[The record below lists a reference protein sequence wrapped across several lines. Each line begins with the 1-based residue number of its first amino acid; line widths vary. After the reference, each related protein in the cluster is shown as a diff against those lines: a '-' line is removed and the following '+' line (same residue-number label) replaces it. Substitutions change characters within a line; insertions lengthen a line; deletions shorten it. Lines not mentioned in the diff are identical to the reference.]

1 MFISP
6 RLDGLRPSRLDLR
19 QIFGDWPW
27 ATPQDFE
34 QSALCVLSSEH
45 VQYIVKHEYARNQ
58 AKESLPKATI
68 KMMAGFFHI
77 PKHGSEQPEIHRY
90 YIGTWFW
97 TFKTVKTAVSA
108 LQLLEAPAVS
118 WFNRGR
124 LGRSSKIEL
133 DLALARAEPALA

>member
-1 MFISP
+1 
-6 RLDGLRPSRLDLR
+6 LR

-68 KMMAGFFHI
+68 KMMAVFFTFVNMAPNSLKYIVITSEHGFGLS
-77 PKHGSEQPEIHRY
+77 KLLKQPLLPS
-90 YIGTWFW
+90 GF
-97 TFKTVKTAVSA
+97 
-108 LQLLEAPAVS
+108 LEAPAVS
-118 WFNRGR
+118 WFVADAKTDRA
-124 LGRSSKIEL
+124 RSMRI
-133 DLALARAEPALA
+133 